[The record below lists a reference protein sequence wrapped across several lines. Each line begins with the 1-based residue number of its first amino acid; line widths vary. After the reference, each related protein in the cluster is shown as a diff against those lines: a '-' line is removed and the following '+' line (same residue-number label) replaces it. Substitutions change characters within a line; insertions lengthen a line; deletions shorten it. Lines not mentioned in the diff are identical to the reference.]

1 MGAALAIENLAVFEK
16 TRRRP
21 WPSSK
26 AAKKNGEKPEDVQ
39 KTKGI
44 ERFSRCGLF
53 SRWGRRL
60 GAHKDA

>member
-26 AAKKNGEKPEDVQ
+26 AAKKKWR
-39 KTKGI
+39 KT
-44 ERFSRCGLF
+44 RRCPKNKRYREVLSLWAVFKVGPPP
-53 SRWGRRL
+53 G
-60 GAHKDA
+60 GA

>member
-39 KTKGI
+39 KTKRYREVLSLWAVFKVGPPP
-44 ERFSRCGLF
+44 G
-53 SRWGRRL
+53 
-60 GAHKDA
+60 GA